1 MGMAELITDLQNRGL
16 TTGEILEILLFV
28 GHHGMY
34 KFTCCH
40 RRHFNVHQCPV
51 NRHYWVVLT

>member
-1 MGMAELITDLQNRGL
+1 MAELITRLQNEEL

-28 GHHGMY
+28 ANHGMY

-40 RRHFNVHQCPV
+40 RRHFNVHQCPLTR
-51 NRHYWVVLT
+51 NYWIILT